1 MTYDLAAI
9 RECFPALSIR
19 DNGMPRIYFDNPAGT
34 QVPSSVAEA
43 MNHCMFEASAN
54 LGGAFRSSVAAD
66 QVVLDARLAMAD
78 FLNAPSEEEIVFGQN
93 MTSLTFHIGRS
104 IGRYFNEGDEIIL
117 SRMCHDGNVYPWV
130 LMARDHGLTVKW
142 LPFNTETYE
151 FDLDRLDELLSDRT
165 RLVCVGGASNLT
177 GTLNDVKTISDKA
190 RAVGAWTYV
199 DAVQSAPH
207 VSTDVQDIGCDFLVC
222 SAYKFFGPHQG
233 ILWGRRDI
241 LEALEPYKLRP
252 ADDEIPWC
260 FETGTQSHEG
270 MAGVQAAVDYF
281 AWIGETMAKDYQGNH
296 SAFSGRRRHV
306 HAALDLLFG
315 YEKELATRLV
325 EGLQRLPGVT
335 IRGVTNPHAF
345 DRRVPTVAFTAQGK
359 KPRDIV
365 QALAERNIFAW
376 SGHNFAVEVVRALGL
391 EESGGV
397 VRIGPVHYNS
407 TGEIDTLLAALAEI
421 L

>member
-190 RAVGAWTYV
+190 
-199 DAVQSAPH
+199 
-207 VSTDVQDIGCDFLVC
+207 
-222 SAYKFFGPHQG
+222 
-233 ILWGRRDI
+233 
-241 LEALEPYKLRP
+241 
-252 ADDEIPWC
+252 
-260 FETGTQSHEG
+260 
-270 MAGVQAAVDYF
+270 
-281 AWIGETMAKDYQGNH
+281 
-296 SAFSGRRRHV
+296 
-306 HAALDLLFG
+306 
-315 YEKELATRLV
+315 
-325 EGLQRLPGVT
+325 
-335 IRGVTNPHAF
+335 
-345 DRRVPTVAFTAQGK
+345 
-359 KPRDIV
+359 
-365 QALAERNIFAW
+365 
-376 SGHNFAVEVVRALGL
+376 
-391 EESGGV
+391 
-397 VRIGPVHYNS
+397 
-407 TGEIDTLLAALAEI
+407 
-421 L
+421 